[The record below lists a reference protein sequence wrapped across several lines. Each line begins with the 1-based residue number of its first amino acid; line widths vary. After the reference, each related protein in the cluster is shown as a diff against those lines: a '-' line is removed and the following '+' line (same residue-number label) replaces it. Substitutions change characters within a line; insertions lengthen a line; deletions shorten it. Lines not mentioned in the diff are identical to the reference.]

1 MGPKTAEEL
10 DQQSTT
16 LTGHL
21 RELRLRLVRSLWATL
36 LGMIICYNFTDKM
49 FDVIRAPIAPYLQG
63 GGLVFTGPMDKFI
76 AHLKLAFFGGV
87 ILTFP
92 FIASQIWAF
101 VAPGL
106 YAREKKYGISFIIS
120 GSVLF
125 IIGILFAYF
134 IVFPM
139 AFKFLMTYGGDVD
152 KPMISIG
159 EYMSFFVTTSIAF
172 GAAFELPLI
181 IVSLSMF
188 GIVSHKFLKE
198 KRRYAIMGIAVVS
211 AVITPPDL
219 LSMILM
225 LVPMAGLY
233 EIAVIIVGF
242 MERKK
247 ARQSNSR
254 VQT

>member
-1 MGPKTAEEL
+1 MSQKTAEEL
-10 DQQSTT
+10 NQQSTT

-21 RELRLRLVRSLWATL
+21 RELRFRLVRSLWATL
-36 LGMIICYNFTDKM
+36 LGMAICYNFTEKI

-63 GGLVFTGPMDKFI
+63 GGLIFTGPMDKFV

-87 ILTFP
+87 ILAFP
-92 FIASQIWAF
+92 YLASQIWAF

-106 YAREKKYGISFIIS
+106 YAREKKYGLSFIVS
-120 GSVLF
+120 GSILF
-125 IIGILFAYF
+125 ALGILFSYF
-134 IVFPM
+134 VVFPM

-159 EYMSFFVTTSIAF
+159 EYMSFFVTTSIGF

-181 IVSLSMF
+181 IILLSMF

-198 KRRYAIMGIAVVS
+198 KRRYAIMGIAVVA

-219 LSMILM
+219 LSMVMM
-225 LVPMAGLY
+225 LAPMVALY
-233 EIAVIIVGF
+233 EIATIIVGI
-242 MERKK
+242 MERKRK
-247 ARQSNSR
+247 PDANLPA
-254 VQT
+254 QT